1 MNYKLSLFNCFQM
14 DPCTGGNGCAHIC
27 QSENGVTRCVC
38 CPGYQLSNDKKAYGD
53 MNKPAEGLAP
63 CSHSCGNTMGS
74 FICAFHPGF
83 ELETHG
89 KQSSNPDECECGEA
103 CCIQLCINYLGHY
116 KCRSQER
123 FISSDGGRCD
133 GKFLR
138 SNMKSLCDG
147 PIHARRLSE
156 AKG

>member
-133 GKFLR
+133 DVVECLHV
-138 SNMKSLCDG
+138 SIVCDQLCMNSVG
-147 PIHARRLSE
+147 A
-156 AKG
+156 